1 MSINLDRIGWQ
12 DGTLVS
18 KAKVEVNG
26 IIYDVEPE
34 QYSGQTPLSSAN
46 LKKMEENT
54 EKAINE
60 VDTELNNKIN
70 GTVLYENETGTA
82 ENITFANNLNVYK
95 RLKIEYFDE
104 SSKSI
109 CVAEIPVKFNQLFTL
124 LNFHAGETQT
134 YLFVSKIKLESNLLI
149 WNSNVRYLLSSGAVE
164 TIRKMFISK
173 ITGYTY

>member
-1 MSINLDRIGWQ
+1 MSKPLILD
-12 DGTLVS
+12 
-18 KAKVEVNG
+18 
-26 IIYDVEPE
+26 
-34 QYSGQTPLSSAN
+34 
-46 LKKMEENT
+46 LKE
-54 EKAINE
+54 
-60 VDTELNNKIN
+60 KIN

-82 ENITFANNLNVYK
+82 GNITFANNLNVYK